1 MAKANSKKNNNALYI
16 GIAIAVVVVV
26 AIIVAVVLSTRGNN
40 NNTGDTGN
48 NSVTASEF
56 SNIDIAIG
64 FGDYEAMAE
73 LSKSIQNGEAT
84 GKVVKIDG
92 IVSHP
97 AVSYSVMESSE
108 DGTTKIGTQ
117 FIIEGASEADYPKD
131 KAHVV
136 ITGKIVEKEPLY
148 YVIKT
153 LPEYV
158 EVK

>member
-1 MAKANSKKNNNALYI
+1 MAKANSKKNNNTLYI
-16 GIAIAVVVVV
+16 WIAVAVVVVV
-26 AIIVAVVLSTRGNN
+26 AIIVAIVMATRNN
-40 NNTGDTGN
+40 GDNSGDTGN
-48 NSVTASEF
+48 TSVSASEF
-56 SNIDIAIG
+56 SNVDTTIE
-64 FGDYEAMAE
+64 FGDYEGME
-73 LSKSIQNGEAT
+73 DLSRSIQNGEAT
-84 GKVVKIDG
+84 GKIVKIDG
-92 IVSHP
+92 VVSHP
-97 AVSYSVMESSE
+97 AVSYSVVESSE

-117 FIIEGASEADYPKD
+117 FIIEGAAEADYPKD